1 MQALAQVVAERM
13 GGRFAYDELEARY
26 AAAAAERKRAAGS
39 LVVGVGQLRV
49 GLARHRALL
58 FKALADAVKLPCRLL
73 RGPVHL
79 GAPVL
84 ASGAGLCCCVRGE
97 LCRTPAGGREHTG
110 GAKRWRSPACCCAGC
125 CRGLSSCTRRNV
137 VEARDMRAAVQEFSQ
152 LRLLD
157 IALRAHL
164 LCRPAHLYLTLLAR
178 MAACGASMTRPAP
191 VQGRTGSRA
200 RWRRCW
206 CAARAARASCWWSW

>member
-1 MQALAQVVAERM
+1 MALSRSCALRGIPLLWVQALAQVVSERM

-79 GAPVL
+79 GAPV
-84 ASGAGLCCCVRGE
+84 
-97 LCRTPAGGREHTG
+97 
-110 GAKRWRSPACCCAGC
+110 
-125 CRGLSSCTRRNV
+125 
-137 VEARDMRAAVQEFSQ
+137 
-152 LRLLD
+152 
-157 IALRAHL
+157 
-164 LCRPAHLYLTLLAR
+164 
-178 MAACGASMTRPAP
+178 
-191 VQGRTGSRA
+191 
-200 RWRRCW
+200 
-206 CAARAARASCWWSW
+206 